1 MKIGFMRCE
10 TKFQITSYCP
20 VYRKKSSGDKS
31 SEHIRIVAFIVRID
45 SLANFNRIV
54 TLISV
59 QNYEFQ
65 SLALGMP
72 PFCFIHRS
80 FFVNNDRL

>member
-31 SEHIRIVAFIVRID
+31 SEHILIVAFIVRID

-54 TLISV
+54 TLI
-59 QNYEFQ
+59 
-65 SLALGMP
+65 
-72 PFCFIHRS
+72 
-80 FFVNNDRL
+80 